1 MVKKFILNPLTHGVF
16 LLIFIIILTNNP
28 FSSFTVDDNVKY
40 YKPIKTDD
48 IVFTQKGKKSEIYYD
63 IKNDTHIYI

>member
-28 FSSFTVDDNVKY
+28 FSSFTVDDNVEY

-48 IVFTQKGKKSEIYYD
+48 IDFLPKYF
-63 IKNDTHIYI
+63 